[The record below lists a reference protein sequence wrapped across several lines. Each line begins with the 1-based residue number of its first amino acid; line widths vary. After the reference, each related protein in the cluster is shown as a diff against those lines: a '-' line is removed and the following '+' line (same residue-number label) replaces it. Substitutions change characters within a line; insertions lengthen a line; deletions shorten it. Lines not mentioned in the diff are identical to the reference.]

1 MENDLANIGRNS
13 AHLPVRPGYARRGGT
28 WGGVGDVGGG
38 AAQDCT
44 VRQTASPPPY
54 SQKGGHK
61 NGQ

>member
-28 WGGVGDVGGG
+28 WGGGCGGG
-38 AAQDCT
+38 GQ
-44 VRQTASPPPY
+44 RKTALSGRLHPPPY